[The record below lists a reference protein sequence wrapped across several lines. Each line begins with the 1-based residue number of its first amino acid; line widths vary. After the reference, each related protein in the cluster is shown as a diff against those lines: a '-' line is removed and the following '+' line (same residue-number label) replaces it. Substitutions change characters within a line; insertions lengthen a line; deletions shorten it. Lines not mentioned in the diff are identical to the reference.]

1 MANRIKSDAPTKK
14 IVQALREAG
23 ASVEYFKA
31 RTGRGNKG
39 RPDLLVGIFGRNYLL
54 EVKDPRSGKLSEEQ
68 VLFHANWQGA
78 KIQVVTSEADALIA
92 IGLTV

>member
-1 MANRIKSDAPTKK
+1 MANRIKSDAPTKR
-14 IVQALREAG
+14 IVKALREAG

-39 RPDLLVGIFGRNYLL
+39 RPDILVGFAGRNYLF
-54 EVKDPRSGKLSEEQ
+54 EIKDPRNGRLSEEQ

-78 KIQVVTSEADALIA
+78 KIEVVTSEADALIT
-92 IGLTV
+92 IGLVV